1 LLSSAVSW
9 FDPVPIE
16 IAAGFRLACD
26 CEFAQTIWL
35 SMGKTI
41 GGGARTLLVPLGAF
55 SGDPKIDQF
64 SHFVSRR

>member
-16 IAAGFRLACD
+16 IAACLCAVGGRELP
-26 CEFAQTIWL
+26 QTFGL
-35 SMGKTI
+35 SVGKTVDP
-41 GGGARTLLVPLGAF
+41 GARIFQAPLSAF
-55 SGDPKIDQF
+55 TCNPKIDQF